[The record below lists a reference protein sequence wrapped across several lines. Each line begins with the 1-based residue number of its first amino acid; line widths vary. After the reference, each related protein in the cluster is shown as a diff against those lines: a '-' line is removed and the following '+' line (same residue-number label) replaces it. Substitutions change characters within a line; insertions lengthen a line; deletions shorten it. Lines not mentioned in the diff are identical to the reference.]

1 MTTEYFHLFT
11 VKTEFSEPDSES
23 KSKTVDYQP
32 FWNAS
37 LITKKY
43 IQYFLLDDITYANGF
58 LIKAKIVSL
67 GFVSKPTCTRFCPKI
82 FDYSVKKGSGYI
94 STVKSPD
101 DGKVITVVDARM
113 GRGKS
118 SAAIRYMNQHKGT
131 KRFLYI
137 TPYLTEVDRIC
148 ERCDFD
154 QPDSDFMSKS
164 LELKYHLKNGHNVA
178 ATHSLFYLMDDE
190 ALEMV
195 RTLKYTLIIDESVN
209 AISKVAVTPKD
220 LNLILE
226 QFTTEDENGIL
237 HWKDS
242 EYTGKFDGYKEI
254 ADVGS
259 LYHIDSALFNVL
271 SPALLKA
278 FDEVFMLT
286 YMFDGQYQKG
296 YLDYFGFR
304 YRVVGIEDDDIGY
317 RFSDCED
324 APPPIDYRSIINV
337 VGSPKMNDTGRDMYA
352 LSAAWYARRGRDHDD
367 IKKLRRHM
375 STFFDKICASGDT
388 NARLWTCFKEHKDK
402 LIDSRGRYRK
412 NFLQI
417 SARATNEYRKCTDLA
432 YMANRFADPN
442 ITKFFARKNIAIDVD
457 KFALSEMLQWIWRSA
472 IRDGRAIN
480 VYIPS
485 QRMRELLTGWI
496 EEISKGADVN
506 EEK

>member
-1 MTTEYFHLFT
+1 M
-11 VKTEFSEPDSES
+11 
-23 KSKTVDYQP
+23 
-32 FWNAS
+32 
-37 LITKKY
+37 
-43 IQYFLLDDITYANGF
+43 
-58 LIKAKIVSL
+58 VSL

-82 FDYSVKKGSGYI
+82 FDYSVKKGSGCI
-94 STVKSPD
+94 STIKSPE

-118 SAAIRYMNQHKGT
+118 SAAIRYMNQHKG
-131 KRFLYI
+131 KKHFLYI
-137 TPYLTEVDRIC
+137 TPYLAEVDRIC

-154 QPDSDFMSKS
+154 QPDSDYMSKS
-164 LELKYHLKNGHNVA
+164 TELKHHLKNGNNVA

-195 RTLKYTLIIDESVN
+195 RTMKYILIVDESVN
-209 AISKVAVTPKD
+209 AISKVPVTQKD
-220 LNLILE
+220 LQLILE
-226 QFTTEDENGIL
+226 QFTTEDEYGIL
-237 HWKDS
+237 HWKDP

-271 SPALLKA
+271 NPVLLNA
-278 FDEVFMLT
+278 FDEVYMLT

-317 RFSDCED
+317 RFSDRKD
-324 APPPIDYRSIINV
+324 TPPPIDYRSLIHV
-337 VGSPKMNDTGRDMYA
+337 VESPKMNEIGKDRYA
-352 LSAAWYARRGRDHDD
+352 LASAWYVRRGRDHEDV
-367 IKKLRRHM
+367 KKLRRHM
-375 STFFDKICASGDT
+375 NTFFDKTCAGNPDD
-388 NARLWTCFKEHKDK
+388 RLWTCFKEQKDK

-442 ITKFFARKNIAIDVD
+442 ITKFFARKDITIDVD

-485 QRMRELLTGWI
+485 HRMRELFLGWI
-496 EEISKGADVN
+496 DEVSKGVTAN
-506 EEK
+506 EEEQD